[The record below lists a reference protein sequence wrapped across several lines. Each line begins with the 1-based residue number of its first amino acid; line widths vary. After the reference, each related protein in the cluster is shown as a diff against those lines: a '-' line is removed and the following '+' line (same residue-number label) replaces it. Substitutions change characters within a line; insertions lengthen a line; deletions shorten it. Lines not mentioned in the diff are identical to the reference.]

1 MVGDKAQAILIL
13 LQEKNK
19 TKISK
24 IYKTKRIERSNNL
37 VTKVIN

>member
-19 TKISK
+19 NEDIKNIQNEENRKIK
-24 IYKTKRIERSNNL
+24 
-37 VTKVIN
+37 